1 MVLGSHC
8 RSVLTAIAGTSVRA
22 CIAFFI
28 TQGPHSSPVE
38 QNLTHFCLA
47 FSDTSGFLRL
57 ASLAV
62 FLLVD
67 YGESGRRG
75 PAFLPSSLIRD
86 AYRESGSRP
95 GSHLVGFVPLDLGS
109 ALACGPWTR
118 CWLFRLRPSIR
129 GTLSGKWCVERV
141 AWAPYSEG
149 SHRHRQDP
157 CFQELGK

>member
-28 TQGPHSSPVE
+28 TGIPRLLSRISHRI
-38 QNLTHFCLA
+38 CLA

-57 ASLAV
+57 TSLAV

-95 GSHLVGFVPLDLGS
+95 GSHLVGLVPFDLGL
-109 ALACGPWTR
+109 ALACGPRTR
-118 CWLFRLRPSIR
+118 CWLFRLRPSTR